1 MCRHGHNSSCAVR
14 HQDII
19 RNPDRNF
26 FSIDRIDRRQAVNAD
41 ARFFFC
47 KLCALKIR
55 LMGSLLTVCLDF
67 IPVIAFFFI
76 FFQNRVF
83 RGNNHICYA
92 KKRIAAGRINAQLF
106 FFQPVPATD
115 CKVCFCTLGFSNPVF
130 LLRLHP
136 FNIINILQAVYQL
149 VRIIGD
155 FQHPFAFY
163 LAHNRRA
170 AAFAHTVYHFFVCEA
185 DLAAGTPVNRHFF
198 FIGESCLKQL

>member
-1 MCRHGHNSSCAVR
+1 MTEKVVVGMSGGVDSSVAALLLK
-14 HQDII
+14 
-19 RNPDRNF
+19 
-26 FSIDRIDRRQAVNAD
+26 RQ
-41 ARFFFC
+41 
-47 KLCALKIR
+47 
-55 LMGSLLTVCLDF
+55 GY
-67 IPVIAFFFI
+67 AFFFI

-185 DLAAGTPVNRHFF
+185 VLCRYRLQKKFF
-198 FIGESCLKQL
+198 VKLRENLSSFILIQPGN